1 MGYAKFWDMSG
12 LKKGDVYAAQVASG
26 QVVTFQNLSVLTDF
40 MQTPAMLAPDG
51 SVRHIILSE
60 IGISNAQGSEI
71 QAAALCASYAA
82 VMDNP
87 FIDEMMYLLAYS
99 DPGMD
104 ASLDGFSQNIYNEMD
119 GGNAALYMDWAKSY
133 IGISDW
139 SEIIW

>member
-1 MGYAKFWDMSG
+1 MSG
-12 LKKGDVYAAQVASG
+12 LKKGDAYAAQVASG

-40 MQTPAMLAPDG
+40 MQKPEMLGTDG
-51 SVRHIILSE
+51 NVRHIILSE
-60 IGISNAQGSEI
+60 IGLSNAQGSEI

-82 VMDNP
+82 VVDNP
-87 FIDEMMYLLAYS
+87 LIDEMMYLLLYS

-104 ASLDGFSQNIYNEMD
+104 ASLDDFSQKIYDEMD
-119 GGNAALYMDWAKSY
+119 GENAALYMDWAKSF

>member
-1 MGYAKFWDMSG
+1 
-12 LKKGDVYAAQVASG
+12 
-26 QVVTFQNLSVLTDF
+26 
-40 MQTPAMLAPDG
+40 
-51 SVRHIILSE
+51 
-60 IGISNAQGSEI
+60 
-71 QAAALCASYAA
+71 
-82 VMDNP
+82 MDNP
-87 FIDEMMYLLAYS
+87 LIDEMMYLLLYS

>member
-1 MGYAKFWDMSG
+1 MQ
-12 LKKGDVYAAQVASG
+12 KGDAYAAQVAAG

-40 MQTPAMLAPDG
+40 MQTPAMLDTNG
-51 SVRHIILSE
+51 NVRHIILSE
-60 IGISNAQGSEI
+60 MGISNAQGSEI

-87 FIDEMMYLLAYS
+87 LIDEMMYLLVYS

-104 ASLDGFSQNIYNEMD
+104 SSLDSFSQKIYDEMD
-119 GGNAALYMDWAKSY
+119 GANADLYLDWAKSY

>member
-1 MGYAKFWDMSG
+1 
-12 LKKGDVYAAQVASG
+12 
-26 QVVTFQNLSVLTDF
+26 
-40 MQTPAMLAPDG
+40 MLDTNG
-51 SVRHIILSE
+51 NVRHIILSE
-60 IGISNAQGSEI
+60 MGISNAQGSEI

-87 FIDEMMYLLAYS
+87 LIDEMMYLLVYS

-104 ASLDGFSQNIYNEMD
+104 SSLDSFSQKIYDEMD
-119 GGNAALYMDWAKSY
+119 GANADLYLDWAKSY

>member
-1 MGYAKFWDMSG
+1 
-12 LKKGDVYAAQVASG
+12 
-26 QVVTFQNLSVLTDF
+26 

-87 FIDEMMYLLAYS
+87 FIDEMMYLWRTAIREWMHHLMVFHKISTMRWMA
-99 DPGMD
+99 GMR
-104 ASLDGFSQNIYNEMD
+104 LCIWTGQN
-119 GGNAALYMDWAKSY
+119 LT
-133 IGISDW
+133 
-139 SEIIW
+139 

>member
-1 MGYAKFWDMSG
+1 
-12 LKKGDVYAAQVASG
+12 
-26 QVVTFQNLSVLTDF
+26 